1 MQKKVARKGIAKNST
16 KGKNMSITNKK
27 DTADLTQGNLLKQI
41 LLFTLPIIATGVLQL
56 LFNTADL
63 IVVKTASDT
72 AGGAVSATN
81 ALNNLIVNLIMGI
94 SVGAGVLTAK
104 YFGANDE
111 KNLHEVV
118 HTSFPTALIGGVL
131 FGAIGFV
138 LARPLLELFDTPANM
153 IDQSTTYIR
162 IIFCGAPFNVVYNFG
177 ASILRSVGNTRKPLM
192 YLIIAGVANVLL
204 NMFFVFVCG
213 LDVEGVALATII
225 SQLISAVLVVCE
237 LTRAKGPHRL
247 NLREIRIYPAQL
259 GKMIYIGLPAG
270 VQGAM
275 FSISNVIIQSSVNG
289 FGELVVTANGAAN
302 NIEGYVYTCMNSFH
316 QTAVAFVGQHI
327 GAKKHKRI
335 LNICLCCVGCVTAI
349 GFVLGVGAYLLG
361 EPLLRILINKNIVE
375 DSLHF
380 GILRLSIIGTTYFLC
395 GLMDVMCGILRGMGK
410 STQPMIITILSVC
423 GVRILWIY
431 TVFEKY
437 KTLETLYLSYPI
449 SWALCVT
456 IETIFFVFAYQKMI
470 KTIDATQQPLQNEIA
485 N

>member
-1 MQKKVARKGIAKNST
+1 MA
-16 KGKNMSITNKK
+16 ITNKK
-27 DTADLTQGNLLKQI
+27 ETADLTQGNLLKQI
-41 LLFTLPIIATGVLQL
+41 LFFTLPIIATGVLQL

-118 HTSFPTALIGGVL
+118 HTSFPTALIGGIL

-192 YLIIAGVANVLL
+192 YLVIAGVANVFL

-213 LDVEGVALATII
+213 LDVEGVAIATIM
-225 SQLISAVLVVCE
+225 SQLISAILVVFE

-247 NLREIRIYPAQL
+247 DLKKIKIYPAQL

-270 VQGAM
+270 IQGAM
-275 FSISNVIIQSSVNG
+275 FSISNVVIQSSVNG
-289 FGELVVTANGAAN
+289 FGDLVVTANGAAN

-335 LNICLCCVGCVTAI
+335 LNICLCCVACVTAI
-349 GFVLGVGAYLLG
+349 GLVLGTSAYLLG
-361 EPLLRILINKNIVE
+361 EPLLRILINENIVE
-375 DSLHF
+375 DAIEY

-431 TVFEKY
+431 TVFAKH

-449 SWALCVT
+449 SWALCVA
-456 IETIFFVFAYQKMI
+456 IETIFFIFTYCSMM
-470 KTIDATQQPLQNEIA
+470 KTIKATQQPLQTETSNL
-485 N
+485 